1 MKKYISYPLLAI
13 LGGAAAFALRLMQNQ
28 TGFESSTGLPIAGN
42 RFAAALPLLLVLFA
56 VLFLV
61 MAYRLPGEK
70 ADCALPFSSC
80 FRTTGAGIPTI
91 LVLGAFAWIASGG
104 LSIYNGLIRSGTG
117 LIGGTSAVYTTTT
130 GSGVLTPRL
139 SLVVGCLC
147 IFAGIC
153 LIPVISACR
162 FRGRRTEYS
171 TKAGNIGMILMS
183 VACLVILLIITYR
196 EDSINPSLSVYY
208 VELLAQAGLILL
220 LYRTASFAYH
230 EGRTRRFT
238 FYSMLTAMLCFAT
251 LADGHSLATSI
262 FYAGGI
268 LLSMGFLL
276 LRLNTL
282 AWAETPPSSNG
293 L

>member
-1 MKKYISYPLLAI
+1 MKKYIGYPLLAL
-13 LGGAAAFALRLMQNQ
+13 LGGAAAFALRLMQNR
-28 TGFESSTGLPIAGN
+28 TGYENSTGLPIAGN
-42 RFAAALPLLLVLFA
+42 HFAGALIFLLVLFTA
-56 VLFLV
+56 LFFV
-61 MAYRLPGEK
+61 MAHRLPGEK
-70 ADCALPFSSC
+70 ADSALSFSNC
-80 FRTTGAGIPTI
+80 FRTTGAGIPTV
-91 LVLGAFAWIASGG
+91 LVLGAFAWIVSGG
-104 LSIYNGLIRSGTG
+104 LSIYGGLMQSGAA
-117 LIGGTSAVYTTTT
+117 SAVYTTAT

-147 IFAGIC
+147 IFAGVC
-153 LIPVISACR
+153 LLPVISACR
-162 FRGRRTEYS
+162 FQGRHAAPS
-171 TKAGNIGMILMS
+171 AKAGAVSAILLS
-183 VACLVILLIITYR
+183 IACLVVLLIITYR

-220 LYRTASFAYH
+220 LYRISSFAYH

-238 FYSMLTAMLCFAT
+238 LYSMLSTMLCFAT
-251 LADGHSLATSI
+251 LADSHSLAITI

-282 AWAETPPSSNG
+282 NWAETAPSSSD